1 LAIEQATELP
11 RYEMYVDGGWG
22 PAASGATFA
31 SVEPATG
38 APWALIPDA
47 GAADV
52 DRAVNAARR
61 AFDDLGGPW
70 RSLTASQRGR
80 LLVDLAYRLEGEAER
95 LAAIES
101 RDCGKLLK
109 EARGQLGALPAWY
122 RFYGGLADKLDGR
135 VPPYDFP
142 TVLNYITREPVGV
155 VAAMA
160 AWNSPLMLSTWKL
173 APALA
178 AGCTVVVKPSE
189 VASASMLELARILEE
204 IGFPPGVVNVIT
216 GDGPATG
223 AALVAHPGIDHVS
236 FTGGPEAARSI
247 ARAAADNLTPTSF
260 ELGGKSANIVFEDA
274 DLDAAVPGAI
284 GGIFAAAGQTCVAGS
299 RALVHRDVYDAF
311 LERLVAGAREL
322 RVGAPDADA
331 TQVGPIVSEKH
342 LGHIAGLVDGARAE
356 GATVAFGGERVAVA
370 ELPDGTFYA
379 PTVITDVR
387 PEMTI
392 AQEEVFGPVLA
403 VLAFDDEDEAV
414 AIANS
419 TRYSLAA
426 GLWTRDVKRAHRVA
440 RRLRAGTVWV
450 NTYRT
455 ASPMTPH
462 GGAGLSGH
470 GRENGIEAVDEF
482 LAPKSVLVELAGD

>member
-1 LAIEQATELP
+1 VSANAAYEL
-11 RYEMYVDGGWG
+11 YVGGEWL
-22 PAASGATFA
+22 PAASGATFE

-38 APWALIPDA
+38 EAWATIPDA
-47 GAADV
+47 GQADV
-52 DRAVNAARR
+52 DRAVAAARR
-61 AFDDLGGPW
+61 AFDDDRGPW
-70 RSLTASQRGR
+70 RSLTASQRGK
-80 LLVDLAYRLEGEAER
+80 LLLDLAYRLESEADR

-109 EARGQLGALPAWY
+109 EARGQIGALPAWY
-122 RFYGGLADKLDGR
+122 RFFGGLADKIDGR

-160 AWNSPLMLSTWKL
+160 AWNSPLMLATWKL

-178 AGCTVVVKPSE
+178 TGCTIVVKPSE
-189 VASASMLELARILEE
+189 VASASMLELARLFEE
-204 IGFPPGVVNVIT
+204 VGFPAGVVNVIT

-223 AALVAHPGIDHVS
+223 AALVAHPDVDHVS
-236 FTGGPEAARSI
+236 FTGGPAAARSI
-247 ARAAADNLTPTSF
+247 ARAAAENLTPTSF

-274 DLDAAVPGAI
+274 DLDAAVPGTV

-299 RALVHRDVYDAF
+299 RSLVHRDVYDDF
-311 LERLVAGAREL
+311 LERLVAAGREL

-331 TQVGPIVSEKH
+331 TQVGPIVTERH

-356 GATVAFGGERVAVA
+356 GASIALGGERVSV
-370 ELPDGTFYA
+370 EGLPNGTFYA
-379 PTVITDVR
+379 PTIVTDVTPR
-387 PEMTI
+387 MTI

-403 VLAFDDEDEAV
+403 VLSFADEDEAV

-482 LAPKSVLVELAGD
+482 LAPKSVLVELG